1 MALQAIFNLI
11 NFDQGRGGIAE
22 MKKITLA
29 DLAREAGVGTATV
42 ERFLNSR
49 GNVGAQTAERIELA
63 ARKLGYDRR
72 LPKRYHGVIRI
83 EAILMRPDTPFFSR
97 LNEAF
102 ARIAATLDPSVVVHR
117 TFLDELD
124 PHGLAL
130 HIADPGFR
138 RSGLIIA
145 APDRPEVKAALRE
158 TKAAGVVVVQIV
170 SRKGGSDEVFVGIDN
185 YAAGRSAAYYM
196 THMLK
201 ARHGRLVALCH
212 SGAYE
217 VHRGRIRG
225 FSDYLERRGDPAH
238 SFEVVMFGLD
248 DRLRS
253 AEMLEEALNR
263 HSDIIGLYN
272 AGGANS
278 GVASVLERRGLGQ
291 SIMWIGHELTQNTR
305 RWLET
310 GLMNIVFDQAPETQA
325 RRAVDIV
332 LRRIGFLDAEVPNE
346 PVRFLTINSENL

>member
-1 MALQAIFNLI
+1 
-11 NFDQGRGGIAE
+11 
-22 MKKITLA
+22 MKKITQA
-29 DLAREAGVGTATV
+29 DLAREARVGAATV

-49 GNVGAQTAERIELA
+49 GNVGPETAERIALA

-72 LPKRYHGVIRI
+72 LPKRHYGVVRI

-97 LNEAF
+97 LNQAF
-102 ARIAATLDPSVVVHR
+102 ARIAATLDPSLAIHR

-124 PHGLAL
+124 PNGLAR
-130 HIADPGFR
+130 HIAKPGFR

-158 TKAAGVVVVQIV
+158 AKAAGVAVVHIV
-170 SRKGGSDEVFVGIDN
+170 SRMGEGDEAFVGIDN

-201 ARHGRLVALCH
+201 ADRGRLVALCH
-212 SGAYE
+212 SGVYD
-217 VHRGRIRG
+217 VHRERIRG
-225 FSDYLERRGDPAH
+225 FSDYLETRGDPAH
-238 SFEVVMFGLD
+238 SFAIVMFGLD

-253 AEMLEEALNR
+253 AEIFEEALR
-263 HSDIIGLYN
+263 QYPDIVGIYN

-278 GVASVLERRGLGQ
+278 GVAEVLERRGLGQ
-291 SIMWIGHELTQNTR
+291 AVMWIGHELTENTR

-332 LRRIGFLDAEVPNE
+332 LRRVGFLDQEVSSE
-346 PVRFLTINSENL
+346 PVPFLTITSENL